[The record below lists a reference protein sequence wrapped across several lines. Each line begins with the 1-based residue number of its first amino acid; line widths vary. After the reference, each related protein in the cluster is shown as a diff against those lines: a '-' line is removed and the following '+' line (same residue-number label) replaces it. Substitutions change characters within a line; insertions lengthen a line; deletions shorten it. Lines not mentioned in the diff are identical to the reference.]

1 MIKLNEGSV
10 VKLSGSPEVILV
22 SALSHEVK
30 FEDGTVLAPNPNLA
44 EVLKAEPTE
53 EVIERV
59 GGISVVAPTFH
70 PTEEGRKLVRKLVAI
85 VGAFGSAVYILSSTI
100 SAQAYGLP
108 VVAPI
113 TTPETCRKPP
123 EEKICYK
130 HKFAG
135 FQAQ

>member
-10 VKLSGSPEVILV
+10 MRISGSPEVILV

-30 FEDGTVLAPNPNLA
+30 FEDGTVLAPNPHLA

-53 EVIERV
+53 ELVGEV
-59 GGISVVAPTFH
+59 GGISVVTPTFH
-70 PTEEGRKLVRKLVAI
+70 PTEEGKRLVRKLVAI
-85 VGAFGSAVYILSSTI
+85 VGAFGGAVYILSSTI

-113 TTPETCRKPP
+113 TTPETCRKRP

-130 HKFAG
+130 HKFTG
-135 FQAQ
+135 FTR